1 MAWCFRADVPKMMS
15 AMERKDQIVRL
26 EMTHD
31 EAYELL
37 LRCLQSPD
45 YDTPVFHSAI
55 QVLARAIKSTA
66 EPVKTAS

>member
-1 MAWCFRADVPKMMS
+1 MPKMMLE
-15 AMERKDQIVRL
+15 MERKDQIVRI

-55 QVLARAIKSTA
+55 QLLARAIKEIDKPIEA
-66 EPVKTAS
+66 AS

>member
-1 MAWCFRADVPKMMS
+1 
-15 AMERKDQIVRL
+15 MEKKDQIVRID
-26 EMTHD
+26 MTHE

-55 QVLARAIKSTA
+55 QVLARAIKSTDEPA
-66 EPVKTAS
+66 EVAS

>member
-1 MAWCFRADVPKMMS
+1 MML
-15 AMERKDQIVRL
+15 AMEKKDQIVRID
-26 EMTHD
+26 MTHE

-55 QVLARAIKSTA
+55 QVLARAIKSTDEPA
-66 EPVKTAS
+66 EVAS